1 MSKMNG
7 KKENLE
13 KKGAM
18 NEIKENEM
26 ENVSGGYIGIDGK
39 FVTAGY
45 KKGIFKRGKAWAV
58 SDTREGIEKEEKKLK
73 KKGYTII

>member
-26 ENVSGGYIGIDGK
+26 GK
-39 FVTAGY
+39 CFWRRSRCRS
-45 KKGIFKRGKAWAV
+45 KWFLC
-58 SDTREGIEKEEKKLK
+58 SLC
-73 KKGYTII
+73 